1 LFNKNSTEYLTGYF
15 GKLPEFN
22 DFIKFNSAS
31 PEITFIDNWLQE
43 GLSYTK
49 LKYKSEWKAK
59 YETLPPTNFFIPV
72 PSSEKF
78 AAGMIYASK
87 DKSNRDFPFI
97 IFSIIPSKQLDE
109 FHLIPNELDQ
119 VIKTLDC
126 HLRKE
131 EDLLSLNNTL
141 KTYSINL
148 SEGNSLKNNFHQYLS
163 HTQIAEFFRRT
174 KLNNLS
180 GNIKEMIYTD
190 STFLKISFSSDELH
204 FCNDAGFIIYLLTK
218 KMNFTIQHS
227 SLFWNMKNDEQ
238 FQILIFP
245 FKLSPINFSDLIS
258 LGNEDKRRIELNN
271 SDEYHEDNSIDESVS
286 LLEYLKNF

>member
-1 LFNKNSTEYLTGYF
+1 MFNKNSTEYLTGYF

-49 LKYKSEWKAK
+49 LKYKSEWKTK

-78 AAGMIYASK
+78 ATGMIYASK

-97 IFSIIPSKQLDE
+97 IFSVIPAKQVDE
-109 FHLIPNELDQ
+109 FHLLPNALDH

-126 HLRKE
+126 NLRKE

-141 KTYSINL
+141 KTYSLNL
-148 SEGNSLKNNFHQYLS
+148 IEGNSLKNSFHQYLS
-163 HTQIAEFFRRT
+163 STQLHEFLLRT
-174 KLNNLS
+174 KLNNLP
-180 GNIKEMIYTD
+180 GNIKNIIYTD
-190 STFLKISFSSDELH
+190 STFIKISFTSDDLH
-204 FCNDAGFIIYLLTK
+204 FCNDAGFIIYVLAK
-218 KMNFTIQHS
+218 KMNLTIQHS
-227 SLFWNMKNDEQ
+227 SLFWNKKNDEQ

-245 FKLSPINFSDLIS
+245 LNFY
-258 LGNEDKRRIELNN
+258 R
-271 SDEYHEDNSIDESVS
+271 
-286 LLEYLKNF
+286 